1 MMCGDA
7 RESPTSPLP
16 ASVSAPG
23 STSVAALIA
32 DADGGALGERLAAMG
47 LDASRSSSFAA
58 AAARLL
64 AAGVAPE
71 TRATAFWVPG
81 RIEVL
86 GKHTDYAGGR
96 SLLCAVNRGFS
107 VVAADRDDAVLRVFA
122 SFELTGEADVA
133 EVALAAA
140 PEAASPAG
148 WAVYP
153 AVTARRLAR
162 NFGIRGGVDLALSCD
177 LPEASGMSSSSA
189 VVIATF
195 LCLSARNRLSA
206 QLRARL
212 PTAEALC
219 HYLGCVENGQ
229 DCGHELP
236 GDAGVGTFGGSE
248 DHTAILLCRRAELRV
263 YAFCP
268 TALEATLP
276 SPPSL
281 TWLIAVSGAT
291 ARKGAER
298 LAEYNNAA
306 RAAAAAATAPGT
318 EGVASGLDARC
329 PGAGGGCLRAGGPA
343 GSAGVKRRCSQPPPT
358 LASVTAAAAAELGL
372 PRSDQGVRR
381 AVLARIASA
390 DRGGGPSGFPAGALA
405 RRYEQ
410 FHAESE
416 VLIPAVRGALS
427 QREVPLPT
435 LASLVDRSQALTASH
450 LRNTLEETEW
460 LPAAARRL
468 GAVAASAFGAGFGGS
483 VWALVEAGR
492 AREILAEWSRA
503 YAEEYPHR
511 QAHARFFAMES
522 PPPGACSVV

>member
-1 MMCGDA
+1 MTPSRMP
-7 RESPTSPLP
+7 SQ
-16 ASVSAPG
+16 AS
-23 STSVAALIA
+23 
-32 DADGGALGERLAAMG
+32 
-47 LDASRSSSFAA
+47 
-58 AAARLL
+58 
-64 AAGVAPE
+64 
-71 TRATAFWVPG
+71 
-81 RIEVL
+81 
-86 GKHTDYAGGR
+86 
-96 SLLCAVNRGFS
+96 
-107 VVAADRDDAVLRVFA
+107 
-122 SFELTGEADVA
+122 
-133 EVALAAA
+133 
-140 PEAASPAG
+140 
-148 WAVYP
+148 
-153 AVTARRLAR
+153 
-162 NFGIRGGVDLALSCD
+162 
-177 LPEASGMSSSSA
+177 
-189 VVIATF
+189 
-195 LCLSARNRLSA
+195 
-206 QLRARL
+206 
-212 PTAEALC
+212 
-219 HYLGCVENGQ
+219 
-229 DCGHELP
+229 
-236 GDAGVGTFGGSE
+236 
-248 DHTAILLCRRAELRV
+248 
-263 YAFCP
+263 
-268 TALEATLP
+268 LP

-281 TWLIAVSGAT
+281 VWLIAVSGAT

-298 LAEYNNAA
+298 LSEYNNAALLA

-329 PGAGGGCLRAGGPA
+329 PGTGGGCLRAGGAA
-343 GSAGVKRRCSQPPPT
+343 GSCLQGGDNNAGEPATPPT

-416 VLIPAVRGALS
+416 VLIPAVHGALS
-427 QREVPLPT
+427 QREVPLST

>member
-1 MMCGDA
+1 
-7 RESPTSPLP
+7 
-16 ASVSAPG
+16 
-23 STSVAALIA
+23 
-32 DADGGALGERLAAMG
+32 MG

-248 DHTAILLCRRAELRV
+248 DHTAILLSRRAELRV

-268 TALEATLP
+268 TALEAPLP
-276 SPPSL
+276 L
-281 TWLIAVSGAT
+281 H
-291 ARKGAER
+291 K
-298 LAEYNNAA
+298 
-306 RAAAAAATAPGT
+306 
-318 EGVASGLDARC
+318 
-329 PGAGGGCLRAGGPA
+329 
-343 GSAGVKRRCSQPPPT
+343 
-358 LASVTAAAAAELGL
+358 
-372 PRSDQGVRR
+372 
-381 AVLARIASA
+381 
-390 DRGGGPSGFPAGALA
+390 
-405 RRYEQ
+405 RYEQ